1 MFAFAPSLGE
11 QYVRNQPRVT
21 IVQPIHSVTSHS
33 FPSNA
38 PWTPVAAALLLTV
51 AVLLAYQGIEMNGFH
66 FDDWHNILLNPAIHM
81 DDFSLGGLLD
91 AARGAS
97 LPHRPVASVTFAF
110 DWWRGGDKPAPFLVT
125 NLTLHVLASWAVLAL
140 LLSALRAANASW
152 SRTRVL
158 LAATAA
164 AGWWAVQPI
173 HVQAV
178 SYIVQRMT
186 ELAALFSVLCVWAYL
201 RARLAQGAKIWLF
214 GGVSVCSFA
223 LAALSK
229 QNAFIT
235 PGLIVLAEFLV
246 LRNNAPLIQRPRDR
260 WLLGLVA
267 IILFAGAVTLAV
279 GGPATDWIFRGYE
292 WRDFTLAERLLT
304 QPKVVAFHVSQLL
317 WPMPG
322 RFSLEHDIA
331 TVRSLAS
338 AEFWLPLAAI
348 LAWSAGGLWLAARR
362 GTRLTGFFMLWVPA
376 TLAIESSFIP
386 LEMVFEHR
394 MYLPSMGF
402 AGLIAIGVAH
412 SVRWPLTRAA
422 PAWALLACAIVFGIW
437 STRQRIPEWRT
448 EISLYE
454 SAVRH
459 APNSVR
465 AWNQLGLEYLQANR
479 HEQALQAIN
488 RANEIEPR
496 WGDGYPFLNRG
507 VVFEATGQSE
517 RARAV
522 YEETIRL
529 FPKQVLGYNNLGLL
543 YLRAGQLDQAL
554 QLFDRAVTVDPEYA
568 GAWTNRG
575 TANFQRGDIGHA
587 LSDFEKAI
595 SLSPRESIAFHYLAR
610 IYSANGR
617 AADAARARTHACRL
631 GVAADC

>member
-1 MFAFAPSLGE
+1 MFAFALGLGE
-11 QYVRNQPRVT
+11 EYASDQPSVT
-21 IVQPIHSVTSHS
+21 ISQTVHSVTSQS
-33 FPSNA
+33 FPRNA
-38 PWTPVAAALLLTV
+38 PWAPVAAALFLTI
-51 AVLLAYQGIEMNGFH
+51 AVLLAYHGIEMNGFH
-66 FDDWHNILLNPAIHM
+66 FDDWHNILLNASIHM
-81 DDFSLGGLLD
+81 EDFSIGGLLE

-97 LPHRPVASVTFAF
+97 LPHRPVASVTFAI
-110 DWWRGGDKPAPFLVT
+110 DWWRGGDKAAPFLVT
-125 NLTLHVLASWAVLAL
+125 NLALHVLASWAVLAL
-140 LLSALRAANASW
+140 LAGVLREADAGW
-152 SRTRVL
+152 SRTRIL

-186 ELAALFSVLCVWAYL
+186 ELAALFSVLCVGAYL
-201 RARLAQGAKIWLF
+201 RGRLLQGAKCWLW
-214 GGVSVCSFA
+214 GGVSLCFFI

-235 PGLIVLAEFLV
+235 PGLVLLAEFLV
-246 LRNNAPLIQRPRDR
+246 LRHNAPLIQRAGER
-260 WLLGLVA
+260 WLIGLIAILLLAGALAVA
-267 IILFAGAVTLAV
+267 I
-279 GGPATDWIFRGYE
+279 GGPATEWIFRGYE

-304 QPKVVAFHVSQLL
+304 QPKVVAFHVSQIL
-317 WPMPG
+317 WPTPG

-338 AEFWLPLAAI
+338 TEFWLPLAAI
-348 LAWSAGGLWLAARR
+348 VAWSGGGLWLATHR
-362 GTRLTGFFMLWVPA
+362 GTRIVGFFMLWVPV
-376 TLAIESSFIP
+376 TLAIESTFIP

-394 MYLPSMGF
+394 MYLPSVGF
-402 AGLIAIGVAH
+402 AGLIAVGLMYSLH
-412 SVRWPLTRAA
+412 WPLTRAA
-422 PAWALLACAIVFGIW
+422 PAWALLAGAMVFGMW
-437 STRQRIPEWRT
+437 STTQRIPEWRT

-454 SAVRH
+454 NAVRH

-479 HEQALQAIN
+479 HEMALQAIN

-507 VVFEATGQSE
+507 VVFDAMGQTE

-522 YEETIRL
+522 YEETIRS

-543 YLRAGQLDQAL
+543 YLRAGQLDLAM

-575 TANFQRGDIGHA
+575 TANFQRGDLGRA

-595 SLSPRESIAFHYLAR
+595 ALSPRESIAFHYLAR
-610 IYSANGR
+610 IYRANGR
-617 AADAARARTHACRL
+617 AADATRARTHACRL